1 MVFFYVQYSK
11 FVKFTFYGLKKTGL
25 YFETVKK
32 KKVKSKNVFWLILD
46 AGLIRHQ
53 LAIWLD

>member
-32 KKVKSKNVFWLILD
+32 KKVKTFS
-46 AGLIRHQ
+46 G
-53 LAIWLD
+53 